1 MRHEGMSQI
10 LTNKLAALRRKRAMV
25 TTLVAGTAA
34 VGAVVLL
41 IALTLMLDWWL
52 EFQRAVRAGLLAI
65 ELSILAYTVIWQIV
79 RPIMYGPDD
88 EDLALAVEQ
97 QTPDFRSRLI
107 SVIQLVRSEAA
118 AASGMSSTMLGAR
131 VRETEQMAEPIDFTR
146 VVKLDRLATLG

>member
-52 EFQRAVRAGLLAI
+52 ELPRAVRAGLLAI
-65 ELSILAYTVIWQIV
+65 E
-79 RPIMYGPDD
+79 
-88 EDLALAVEQ
+88 
-97 QTPDFRSRLI
+97 
-107 SVIQLVRSEAA
+107 LVRSEAA
-118 AASGMSSTMLGAR
+118 AASGMSSTMLGAL

-146 VVKLDRLATLG
+146 VVKLDRLATLGT